1 MRGVKA
7 VILAGGRG
15 SRLSEETDSKP
26 KPMVE
31 IGGRPILWHIM
42 KTYAQYGVEDFI
54 ICLGYKGARIKE
66 YFFHYNLHSSDLTID
81 LRSGVT
87 IHQSEAEDWRV
98 TLVETGLE
106 TQTGGRL
113 KRIRKYLGDD
123 ALFCMTYGDAVADID
138 ISASLTFHRQHGKLA
153 TVTAV
158 RPLARFGALR
168 LVGDAVER
176 FEEKPV
182 EESGL
187 ISGGFFVLSPKV
199 LDLISDDMTLWEREP
214 MEHLASHGELKA
226 YRHSGFWQPMDTL
239 RDRLLLDQLCQDDR
253 APWMTWQKE

>member
-123 ALFCMTYGDAVADID
+123 ALFCMTYGDAVANID

-176 FEEKPV
+176 FEEKPA

-214 MEHLASHGELKA
+214 MEYLASHGELMA

-253 APWMTWQKE
+253 APWMTWQKK